1 MDKGVM
7 MGYRNKTYVIFD
19 GDEDMWAYGFMKG
32 WKMQDHIDFDFH
44 DAHQINKLRDG
55 SLESTVKAKL
65 RVRLASTKQA
75 IVLVGKKT
83 KNLYRY
89 VRWEIETC
97 LELGIPI
104 VVVNLNNK
112 RCLDTELCPPILRG
126 TSSVHVAFKMKI
138 IKHALD
144 DFCGNFKK
152 YKNYTDLSYND
163 AAYKSLGVL

>member
-1 MDKGVM
+1 M

-19 GDEDMWAYGFMKG
+19 GDEDIWAYGFMKG
-32 WKMQDHIDFDFH
+32 WKTNDHIDFDFH
-44 DAHQINKLRDG
+44 DAHEINKIRDD
-55 SLESTVKAKL
+55 SLESVVKAKL
-65 RVRLASTKQA
+65 RVRLANTRQA
-75 IVLVGKKT
+75 IVLVGEKT

-112 RCLDTELCPPILRG
+112 RSLDAELCPPILKG
-126 TSSVHVAFKMKI
+126 TRSVHVAFKMKI

-144 DFCGNFKK
+144 DFCGNFEK
-152 YKNYTDLSYND
+152 YQNDVDWSYSDTVYNN
-163 AAYKSLGVL
+163 LGIV